1 MAPSYQ
7 PSKEDKDK
15 DKSQLPSWA
24 VSSRPAADVQ
34 PSFMLSQPGQQFGF
48 RVASQLDTPTN
59 GTPSSMTST
68 LQIHQDAALA
78 RQK

>member
-7 PSKEDKDK
+7 PPEEDKNEDE
-15 DKSQLPSWA
+15 SQLPPWA

-34 PSFMLSQPGQQFGF
+34 PSFMLLQPGQQFGF

-59 GTPSSMTST
+59 GAPSSMTSA
-68 LQIHQDAALA
+68 LQTHQDAVLA
-78 RQK
+78 R